1 MSLQKRITVL
11 SVVACLTV
19 GFAFSA
25 SAMAH
30 CGKCAAPPKK
40 VVKKAAPATC
50 GTCPA
55 PAPKKAKPTCGT
67 CPAPKKGAPATCGN
81 AAAAPAAA
89 PVAAPA
95 APKKGAPAAHDHAG
109 HDHAVAPAAGPV
121 AAPKAPVRK
130 MPSMDKMLPLPAK
143 MPAVAAMVGKT
154 KISGDEIN
162 AAVATARQA
171 AIKQFAQI
179 PDQQKGQFAMYIQQQ
194 LASMPTNMR
203 NQKIFQALL
212 DSYVTKKKIVAA
224 PADIEKIKT
233 QIAAAAKQQGVTVE
247 ALMKKANITDA
258 KIQKQAQTARL
269 VETTLS
275 DKNVAAF
282 IAKNPAYFNGT
293 KVQAQHILLK
303 CEGTA
308 ATAEHKKAIAK
319 LEKIAADLK
328 AGKGTF
334 AEAAKADSVCPSG
347 KKKGGDLGEFTFSQM
362 VPPFSIAA
370 FNTKPGEV
378 APIVRTDFGYHL
390 IKSGKRVEGKEAV
403 DPKNEKTIELAKNIM
418 MAQVMNDVLDQALT
432 TCPVTY
438 PKAPAAAKTN

>member
-1 MSLQKRITVL
+1 MSLQKRIAVL
-11 SVVACLTV
+11 SVLACLTV

-25 SAMAH
+25 SVMAH
-30 CGKCAAPPKK
+30 CGKCAAAPK
-40 VVKKAAPATC
+40 VKKAAPATC

-55 PAPKKAKPTCGT
+55 PAPKKAKPTCST

-81 AAAAPAAA
+81 AD
-89 PVAAPA
+89 V
-95 APKKGAPAAHDHAG
+95 
-109 HDHAVAPAAGPV
+109 VAAGPV
-121 AAPKAPVRK
+121 AAPKAPAQK
-130 MPSMDKMLPLPAK
+130 MPPLDKMLPLPPK

-194 LASMPTNMR
+194 LATMPANMR

-212 DSYVTKKKIVAA
+212 DSYVTKKKIVAT
-224 PADIEKIKT
+224 PEDIKKIKT

-247 ALMKKANITDA
+247 ELMKKANITDA
-258 KIQKQAQTARL
+258 KIQKQAQTAKL

-282 IAKNPAYFNGT
+282 IAKHPAYFNGT

-334 AEAAKADSVCPSG
+334 AEAAAADSKCPSG
-347 KKKGGDLGEFTFSQM
+347 KQKGGDLGEFTFSQM

-378 APIVRTDFGYHL
+378 APIVRTNFGYHL
-390 IKSGKRVEGKEAV
+390 IKPGKRIEGKEAV

-438 PKAPAAAKTN
+438 PKAAKTN

>member
-19 GFAFSA
+19 GLAFSV

-30 CGKCAAPPKK
+30 CGKCAPAPK

-109 HDHAVAPAAGPV
+109 HDHAS
-121 AAPKAPVRK
+121 APKAPVRK
-130 MPSMDKMLPLPAK
+130 MPPMDKMLPLPPK
-143 MPAVAAMVGKT
+143 MPAVAATVGKT
-154 KISGDEIN
+154 NISGDEIN

-194 LASMPTNMR
+194 LATMPTNMR

-233 QIAAAAKQQGVTVE
+233 QIAAAAKQQGVTVAE
-247 ALMKKANITDA
+247 LMKKANITDA
-258 KIQKQAQTARL
+258 KIQKQAQTAKL

-378 APIVRTDFGYHL
+378 APIVRTNFGYHL